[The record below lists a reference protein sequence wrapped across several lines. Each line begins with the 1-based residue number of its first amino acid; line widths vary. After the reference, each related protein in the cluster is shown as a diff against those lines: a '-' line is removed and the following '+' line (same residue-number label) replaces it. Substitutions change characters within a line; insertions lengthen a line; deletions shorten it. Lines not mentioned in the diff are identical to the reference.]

1 MTTFSQRH
9 TRTLTCSRYGI
20 NGNRNNGNNTM
31 SNYKYI
37 LIDEFGGACRKF
49 VSKLEATPYMTDGMV
64 LKALPRAPK
73 SNPYQL
79 ALTLLPEAPF

>member
-1 MTTFSQRH
+1 MSQYR
-9 TRTLTCSRYGI
+9 
-20 NGNRNNGNNTM
+20 
-31 SNYKYI
+31 YI

-49 VSKLEATPYMTDGMV
+49 ASKLEAAPYMTDGMV

-79 ALTLLPEAPF
+79 ATALLKEALF